1 MHSIKGTK
9 TEANL
14 IAAFNGETQANTKY
28 TLFATKARNDG
39 YNEIA
44 NIFEQTA
51 KNELAHARLWYK
63 YLHSDEMP
71 DTQTNLTEAVDGEN
85 FEWVNMYPEF
95 SKTAAEEGFT
105 RSANGRRKTVP
116 RCMRTSTG
124 SSTAAPPSRFS
135 SILRRRAMPTMSWR
149 RGFSTAGICLCA
161 IRRCRHAGCL
171 AAADCKRRRSA
182 FCATFLRWM
191 SPVCRSPVSAR
202 FFTATTAERSRH
214 RLRLCSGSRSSCWIR
229 QPTRRIC

>member
-105 RSANGRRKTVP
+105 EIAKLFDLVAKVESQHESKFRQLLTDVKNQKVFTKDGEAIWICMNCGHIVVGKSATEVCP
-116 RCMRTSTG
+116 
-124 SSTAAPPSRFS
+124 
-135 SILRRRAMPTMSWR
+135 
-149 RGFSTAGICLCA
+149 LC
-161 IRRCRHAGCL
+161 
-171 AAADCKRRRSA
+171 K
-182 FCATFLRWM
+182 
-191 SPVCRSPVSAR
+191 VSKAY
-202 FFTATTAERSRH
+202 FKEYKNS
-214 RLRLCSGSRSSCWIR
+214 
-229 QPTRRIC
+229 

>member
-85 FEWVNMYPEF
+85 FEWENMYPEF

-105 RSANGRRKTVP
+105 EIARLFDLVAKVESQHESKFRQLLTDVKNQKVFGGLSA
-116 RCMRTSTG
+116 
-124 SSTAAPPSRFS
+124 
-135 SILRRRAMPTMSWR
+135 LQ
-149 RGFSTAGICLCA
+149 
-161 IRRCRHAGCL
+161 
-171 AAADCKRRRSA
+171 SA
-182 FCATFLRWM
+182 ESLF
-191 SPVCRSPVSAR
+191 
-202 FFTATTAERSRH
+202 
-214 RLRLCSGSRSSCWIR
+214 
-229 QPTRRIC
+229 